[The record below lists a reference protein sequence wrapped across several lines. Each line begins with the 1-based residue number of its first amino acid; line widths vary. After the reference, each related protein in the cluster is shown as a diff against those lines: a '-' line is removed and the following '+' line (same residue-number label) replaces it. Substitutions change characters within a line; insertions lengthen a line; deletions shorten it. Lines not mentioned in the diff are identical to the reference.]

1 MQHQFAYG
9 FCEVKNGK
17 LNSIKEKPKINF
29 LANTGLYVI
38 KKEILKFIP
47 KNKKFDLTDMVNKC
61 LKLKKKLE
69 FTPYLIILGEILVLY
84 LILIKHLKI
93 LIKYKM
99 PILCTI
105 CARGGSKGIK
115 NKALKLINKKPLI
128 YYTINQAFKSKIF
141 DEVVVSTDSKKI
153 QKISKFYGAQS
164 WFLRSKNLSN
174 DNSPKLPVIRDV
186 FLKSEVFF
194 KRKFDICVDLD
205 LTSPLRKISDIKQAI
220 KKFKKEKSNNLFSVT
235 HAKKNPYF
243 NMVEKKNKTYVL
255 SKKSSN
261 TFVSRQKTPIV
272 YEMNAS
278 IYVFKRKYLINNNKL
293 FNSKTSIFL
302 MPRDRS
308 IDIDDHLD
316 LKLVKKI
323 I

>member
-1 MQHQFAYG
+1 MCPLTQ
-9 FCEVKNGK
+9 KNSK
-17 LNSIKEKPKINF
+17 NIK
-29 LANTGLYVI
+29 
-38 KKEILKFIP
+38 ILWSSK
-47 KNKKFDLTDMVNKC
+47 
-61 LKLKKKLE
+61 
-69 FTPYLIILGEILVLY
+69 LVL
-84 LILIKHLKI
+84 
-93 LIKYKM
+93 
-99 PILCTI
+99 
-105 CARGGSKGIK
+105 
-115 NKALKLINKKPLI
+115 
-128 YYTINQAFKSKIF
+128 AFKK
-141 DEVVVSTDSKKI
+141 
-153 QKISKFYGAQS
+153 
-164 WFLRSKNLSN
+164 LSN

-186 FLKSEVFF
+186 FLKSEVF

-205 LTSPLRKISDIKQAI
+205 LTSPLRKISDIKQSI

-255 SKKSSN
+255 SKKSSKI
-261 TFVSRQKTPIV
+261 FASRQKTPIV